1 MHYFAIYNRETAANV
16 ALFYKVFSI
25 TVLNTY
31 SGKIA
36 DFYYSYSEAFSGK
49 SLFVTVAPKQLHFS
63 INASCVIYITACYA
77 ASVCSFSMC
86 LSWWVFIF
94 VYRLMWEFSN
104 VNSDCVQSSS
114 SADVNFDVDI
124 NNSLTDVIFDV
135 DINDS

>member
-16 ALFYKVFSI
+16 ALFYKFFSI

-36 DFYYSYSEAFSGK
+36 DFYYSYSEAFSRK
-49 SLFVTVAPKQLHFS
+49 SLFVTVVPKQLHFS

-94 VYRLMWEFSN
+94 VNRLMWEFSN

-124 NNSLTDVIFDV
+124 NGSSLMLILMSISITV
-135 DINDS
+135 